1 MNKKGKIVAV
11 VPAFNEEKYIEST
24 INNIKK
30 IDIIDEIVVVDDGS
44 TDKTSKIVQNMGIKL
59 IRLEENRG
67 KGYAIKKAISQI
79 DFEYLVLIDG
89 DLGKTSDE
97 VYKLIN
103 PVINDESD
111 VTIARFKKPKR
122 KGGFGLVKG
131 LAKYGVYFFTGK
143 KIDSTLSGQRVYKKE
158 VIDKISF
165 IPDRFGIELAMTVDT
180 FRNGFSVK
188 EVDVEMSHR
197 ETGRDISGFIHR
209 GKQFFDVLKTFIQ
222 LLFRRW
228 NHAY

>member
-222 LLFRRW
+222 LLFRR
-228 NHAY
+228 